1 MESAPNFAQR
11 KTQSPTVQL
20 QEIDPAAGIWCLD
33 SPLTV
38 LGMPL
43 GHRMTVIRL
52 SSGDLWVH
60 SPVEWSP
67 PLGEA
72 LSLLGDVRHVVA
84 PSCQHD
90 LYLEEWSARYR
101 TALFWAAPGL
111 RSQREN
117 VPFSGDLV
125 DQLNPEWAGQID
137 QCLIGGMPALNEF
150 VFFHPASRSLLVA
163 DLAFNLP
170 SSGDFFSRTL
180 LKMNGCTHGFSPSR
194 AFRWMIKDRAAFAA
208 SLQHVMV
215 WDFDRIIVSHGDIV
229 ERNGKYSMALAFGEF
244 IGLAS

>member
-11 KTQSPTVQL
+11 KAKPSAIQL

-38 LGMPL
+38 MGMAL

-60 SPVEWSP
+60 SPVEWTP

-72 LSLLGDVRHVVA
+72 LSALGDVRHVIA

-90 LYLEEWSARYR
+90 LYLEGWSVRYR

-111 RSQREN
+111 RSQQEK

-125 DQLNPEWAGQID
+125 EELNAEWAGQID
-137 QCLIGGMPALNEF
+137 QCLIDGMPRVNEF
-150 VFFHPASRSLLVA
+150 VFFHPPSRSLILA
-163 DLAFNLP
+163 DLAFNRVA
-170 SSGDFFSRTL
+170 SSGFMSRML
-180 LKMNGCTHGFSPSR
+180 LKMNGCTHGFAPSR
-194 AFRWMIKDRAAFAA
+194 AFRWKIKDRAVFAA
-208 SLQHVMV
+208 SLEHVMV
-215 WDFDRIIVSHGDIV
+215 WDFDRIIVGHGEVV
-229 ERNGKYSMALAFGEF
+229 ERNGKHIMAAAFGKF
-244 IGLAS
+244 LGLGS